1 MKHFL
6 HWAIPALFV
15 TFAPGVAFAENP
27 VLTVALGAPPSTY
40 MIPLYVAQDAGFFE
54 KDGVNVKT
62 ITVSGDQNSM
72 RAVLAGDADVA
83 VVGPPIMYETLA
95 NGGKVKTIA
104 GWQET
109 TDYFL
114 ILGKGKGTTVKDAVG
129 KTLAVSTPG
138 SMPQIIPEMM
148 FKKNNID
155 GTGTK
160 YAPIGGNTARI
171 QAVVS
176 GKIDGT
182 IADTMNSLRGE
193 RTGKV
198 TLITTTAQQFPEG
211 LGYILLAVK
220 ESELTDPVK
229 RKALLAFVKGSIEGA
244 RMTVDQPDKAAE
256 IFFKKNNG
264 DIDLVLIK
272 ESIQK
277 LNGFKVWG
285 INGGISKSVHDFTMK
300 TYVDFGLSK
309 TGLSYDQ
316 VYDPSLVNQ
325 VLKEIGT
332 R

>member
-1 MKHFL
+1 MKRG
-6 HWAIPALFV
+6 IPALIL
-15 TFAPGVAFAENP
+15 TLASGVVFAENP
-27 VLTVALGAPPSTY
+27 VVTVALGGPPSTY
-40 MIPLYVAQDAGFFE
+40 MIPLYVAQDAGLFA
-54 KDGVNVKT
+54 KDGVDVKT
-62 ITVSGDQNSM
+62 MTVSGDQNSM
-72 RAVLAGDADVA
+72 RAVLTGDADVA
-83 VVGPPIMYETLA
+83 VIGPPIMYETLG

-109 TDYFL
+109 TDYYL
-114 ILGKGKGTTVKDAVG
+114 ILGKGKGSTIKDAAG

-138 SMPQIIPEMM
+138 SMPQIVPEMI

-155 GTGTK
+155 STGTK

-171 QAVVS
+171 QAVIS

-182 IADTMNSLRGE
+182 IADTLNSLRGE
-193 RTGKV
+193 RSGKV

-244 RMTVDQPDKAAE
+244 RMTVDQPVKAAD
-256 IFFKKNNG
+256 IFYKKNGG
-264 DIDLVLIK
+264 DVDLQLIK
-272 ESIQK
+272 DSIQQ
-277 LNGFKVWG
+277 LNRFKVWG
-285 INGGISKSVHDFTMK
+285 VNGGISKSVHDFTMK

-309 TGLSYDQ
+309 NSLSYDQ

-325 VLKEIGT
+325 LLKEIGT